1 MNYASEIE
9 KPTGQL
15 NSIILT
21 AVPSANYQ
29 GILQSLTPFEEQRD
43 QLVTHLAKDYAME
56 TTRAVDT
63 KDQTDLVNQAKRY
76 LRTAEGKNTQI
87 KTEISKEQKELE
99 TLKKDLQVEM
109 SKQRIA
115 FDLFIVFGITIT
127 VYLLFRSFSFVHGL
141 AAFVLVAGI
150 VYILNYNAY
159 RLRFFGF
166 GLDSKAHNES
176 TSNNDWWKERVFASF
191 K

>member
-1 MNYASEIE
+1 MNYASDIE
-9 KPTGQL
+9 KPSEQIK
-15 NSIILT
+15 SIILT
-21 AVPSANYQ
+21 AVPTANYQ
-29 GILQSLTPFEEQRD
+29 GTLQSLTPFEEQREQVVN
-43 QLVTHLAKDYAME
+43 QLTTFHTME
-56 TTRAVDT
+56 TNQAVQT
-63 KDQTDLVNQAKRY
+63 KDQTDLVNQTKRY

-87 KTEISKEQKELE
+87 RTEIEKERKDLDS
-99 TLKKDLQVEM
+99 LKKDLQREM

-115 FDLFIVFGITIT
+115 FDLFIVFGITLS
-127 VYLLFRSFSFVHGL
+127 VYLFFRSFSFVHGL

-166 GLDSKAHNES
+166 GASDTVRDGS
-176 TSNNDWWKERVFASF
+176 TSDNAWWKEHIFSSF